1 MHGFRVVSFTAF
13 QYNHTLLFPTT
24 SSMFKICDRDIP
36 VKLKIEKILVKL
48 DTEPASA

>member
-13 QYNHTLLFPTT
+13 QYNPTLLFPTT